1 MDEEPLCFVVRKS
14 DGKFLRGALF
24 WKWTRNW
31 RRAALLTPTFVKG
44 FCLGKRYGIESMED
58 IDLYTVQMP
67 SNGEVRGASPARREA
82 PSRTE
87 GSTS

>member
-67 SNGEVRGASPARREA
+67 SNDQGNGRAASR
-82 PSRTE
+82 PSR
-87 GSTS
+87 